1 MAEKPNTLDLND
13 RFVKHLR
20 TNARRQLPPDSKVGA
35 PEEDEAQKNIF
46 KDQQQPADPPIKR
59 RSPEAE
65 GDQSLAKRQKTP
77 EQELSTKQTATPG
90 RGRLKG
96 NNKSD
101 GQDFVGAPREKK
113 KLWGEGDPTI
123 ARAPAQASRGGR
135 AMASMEANR
144 GEPGPSSRHVGGG
157 EPPGEQ
163 VNQLQKQPETRPIS
177 QDQLIAEVKGI
188 YSGLVM
194 VESRCIDV
202 DSAQTSLPDGQD
214 TSKLTD
220 DQWQALISL
229 HRALLHEHHDFFL
242 ASQHP
247 SAGPALRRLASKYAM
262 PARMWRHG
270 IHSFLELLRH
280 RLPASSEYMLSFIYL
295 AYSMMALLYETV
307 PAFEDTWI
315 ECLGDLSR
323 YRMAIEDD
331 DVHDRNVWTAVSR
344 SWYSKASDKAPTTG
358 RLHHH
363 LAILARPDV
372 VAQLFYYLKSLTVAI
387 PFKSARDSILTLFEP
402 VISGSQSKL
411 PAINRAFIQ
420 VHAVLFTNKNE
431 QILEG
436 ALKEFR
442 DNLDLEI
449 ARSTRKW
456 LKPGY
461 EIALS
466 NTAAV
471 LGHGS
476 ANNALMKAIA
486 ASRPEDS
493 GADSTMEGAADDEI
507 EWPLRVQQAVKFS
520 QDTDKIVMARLGDP
534 NILSYLHARLFFMY
548 AMSSI
553 DVAMGRLELAFP
565 WHLLCLSLNS
575 FIPDFEHPETYESAE
590 FPKTPTKPLPEDWAL
605 RGLVWTEHAFPAEHF
620 KIDKSEDDE
629 RDFETPSLGDH
640 RRERGLWLACR
651 IAEKDR
657 WIKYDK
663 TTRRFSPLP
672 KYEDPDVDA
681 RPSPAKT
688 APEDDEMLPDAEPT
702 GVAGA
707 GGAPPERESQE
718 PPAAGPSPAPVTIV
732 QADRTSQDKS

>member
-1 MAEKPNTLDLND
+1 
-13 RFVKHLR
+13 
-20 TNARRQLPPDSKVGA
+20 
-35 PEEDEAQKNIF
+35 
-46 KDQQQPADPPIKR
+46 
-59 RSPEAE
+59 
-65 GDQSLAKRQKTP
+65 
-77 EQELSTKQTATPG
+77 
-90 RGRLKG
+90 
-96 NNKSD
+96 
-101 GQDFVGAPREKK
+101 
-113 KLWGEGDPTI
+113 
-123 ARAPAQASRGGR
+123 
-135 AMASMEANR
+135 MASANR
-144 GEPGPSSRHVGGG
+144 GDPGPSSRQQVGGG
-157 EPPGEQ
+157 EPPGGH

-202 DSAQTSLPDGQD
+202 DGAQTSLQDGQD
-214 TSKLTD
+214 TPKLTD

-280 RLPASSEYMLSFIYL
+280 RLPGSSEYMLSFIYL

-344 SWYSKASDKAPTTG
+344 NWYSKASDKAPTTG

-372 VAQLFYYLKSLTVAI
+372 VAQLFFYLKSLTVAI

-402 VISGSQSKL
+402 AMSGAQSKL

-420 VHAVLFTNKNE
+420 VHAVFFTNKNE
-431 QILEG
+431 HILEG
-436 ALKEFR
+436 ARKEFL

-456 LKPGY
+456 LEPGY
-461 EIALS
+461 QIALS

-476 ANNALMKAIA
+476 ANNILMKTIA
-486 ASRPEDS
+486 ASRTDDDAAAAA
-493 GADSTMEGAADDEI
+493 ADTAMEGATDDELD
-507 EWPLRVQQAVKFS
+507 WPLRVQQAVKFAH
-520 QDTDKIVMARLGDP
+520 DTDVIVLARLGDL

-548 AMSSI
+548 AMSSN
-553 DVAMGRLELAFP
+553 DVAMSRLETAFP
-565 WHLLCLSLNS
+565 WHLLSLSLNS
-575 FIPDFEHPETYESAE
+575 FIPDFEHPETYESTE

-605 RGLVWTEHAFPAEHF
+605 RGLVWTENAFPAGHF

-629 RDFETPSLGDH
+629 RNFETPSLGDH
-640 RRERGLWLACR
+640 RRERILWLGCR
-651 IAEKDR
+651 IADKSKWIIYDR
-657 WIKYDK
+657 S
-663 TTRRFSPLP
+663 TRRFAPLP
-672 KYEDPDVDA
+672 KYEDPDIET
-681 RPSPAKT
+681 RPPPVKLAL
-688 APEDDEMLPDAEPT
+688 EDDEILPDADAA
-702 GVAGA
+702 GIAGA
-707 GGAPPERESQE
+707 GNAPSEPQSQGLPATGA
-718 PPAAGPSPAPVTIV
+718 SPAPVAII
-732 QADRTSQDKS
+732 QAKRTSQENS

>member
-1 MAEKPNTLDLND
+1 MSEGSNTVKENGGKPGSWD
-13 RFVKHLR
+13 R
-20 TNARRQLPPDSKVGA
+20 
-35 PEEDEAQKNIF
+35 
-46 KDQQQPADPPIKR
+46 QQQP
-59 RSPEAE
+59 
-65 GDQSLAKRQKTP
+65 T
-77 EQELSTKQTATPG
+77 TPG
-90 RGRLKG
+90 PRPPQNA
-96 NNKSD
+96 NNPDS
-101 GQDFVGAPREKK
+101 QALVAVPREKK
-113 KLWGEGDPTI
+113 KHGGEGEPL
-123 ARAPAQASRGGR
+123 
-135 AMASMEANR
+135 
-144 GEPGPSSRHVGGG
+144 GEPIS
-157 EPPGEQ
+157 Q
-163 VNQLQKQPETRPIS
+163 QQKQPNTRPIS

-202 DSAQTSLPDGQD
+202 DSAQTSLQDGPDIPE
-214 TSKLTD
+214 LTE

-280 RLPASSEYMLSFIYL
+280 RLPISSEYMLSFIYL

-331 DVHDRNVWTAVSR
+331 DIHDRNVWTAVSR

-402 VISGSQSKL
+402 VVSGAQSKL

-420 VHAVLFTNKNE
+420 IHAVFFTNKNE
-431 QILEG
+431 HILEG
-436 ALKEFR
+436 ARKEFL

-449 ARSTRKW
+449 ARGTRKW
-456 LKPGY
+456 LEPGHQ
-461 EIALS
+461 IALS

-471 LGHGS
+471 LGHGN
-476 ANNALMKAIA
+476 ANNILMKAIA
-486 ASRPEDS
+486 ASRPENAA
-493 GADSTMEGAADDEI
+493 ADTSMEGATDDEI
-507 EWPLRVQQAVKFS
+507 EWPLRVQKAIQFT
-520 QDTDKIVMARLGDP
+520 QNIDLIVLARLGDL

-553 DVAMGRLELAFP
+553 DVAMSRLEAAFP
-565 WHLLCLSLNS
+565 WHLLSLSLNS
-575 FIPDFEHPETYESAE
+575 FIPGFEHPETYEAAE
-590 FPKTPTKPLPEDWAL
+590 FPKTPTEPLPEDWAL
-605 RGLVWTEHAFPAEHF
+605 RGLVWTEHAFPAGHF

-629 RDFETPSLGDH
+629 RNFETPSLGDH
-640 RRERGLWLACR
+640 RRERVLWLACR
-651 IAEKDR
+651 MAEKAK
-657 WIKYDK
+657 WIQYDQS
-663 TTRRFSPLP
+663 TRRFSPLP
-672 KYEDPDVDA
+672 KYEDPDIDI
-681 RPSPAKT
+681 RPPPAKL
-688 APEDDEMLPDAEPT
+688 ALDDDEILPDADAA
-702 GVAGA
+702 GIAGA
-707 GGAPPERESQE
+707 GNDPSERQSQE
-718 PPAAGPSPAPVTIV
+718 PPATGASPAPVTII
-732 QADRTSQDKS
+732 QADRVSQEIP